1 MASIQFNNVIKDF
14 GGEEL
19 AVKNFSIEIPDEEFL
34 VVVGPSG
41 CGKSTILR
49 MLAGLETPT
58 TGEIK
63 IDDEVVNYLTPK
75 QRDIA
80 MVFQSYALYPHKN
93 VYDNLAFPLMVS
105 KIPKEEI
112 NTRVLETA
120 EIMGISDLLK
130 RKPKELS
137 GGQRQRVALG
147 RAIIRKPRVFL
158 MDEPLSNLDAKLRVR
173 MRAELKKLQ
182 KTLKITTLYVT
193 HDQVE
198 AMTMGD
204 RIVIVEKGFLQQV
217 GSPHEIFYKPV
228 NKFVAGFIGS
238 PPMNFNEATSIEK
251 DGKIWLKFSSMELP
265 VPEKT
270 TEAVRSISHNELVM
284 GIRPQDLIFEPTDI
298 PSDYIIPAEIT
309 VAQPRGTEVDTEF
322 KIGNNLFLAV
332 FPPDNEYE
340 IGQQINVGFDP
351 KGLYLF
357 DKKTE
362 KTLY

>member
-1 MASIQFNNVIKDF
+1 MASIRFEKVVKDF
-14 GGEEL
+14 GAEEP
-19 AVKNFSIEIPDEEFL
+19 AVKDFSMEIPDQEFL

-58 TGEIK
+58 NGNIL
-63 IDDEVVNYLTPK
+63 IDDQIVNFLSPK

-93 VYDNLAFPLMVS
+93 VRDNLSFPLMVS

-112 NTRVLETA
+112 KSRVLETA
-120 EIMGISDLLK
+120 EIMGISELLD

-158 MDEPLSNLDAKLRVR
+158 MDEPLSNLDAKLRVK

-182 KTLKITTLYVT
+182 RKLKITTLYVT

-204 RIVIVEKGFLQQV
+204 RIVIVDNGILQQV
-217 GSPHEIFYKPV
+217 GSPHDIFYKPV

-238 PPMNFNEATSIEK
+238 PPMNFIDIK
-251 DGKIWLKFSSMELP
+251 LIRQQGKIWLSFFAMKLP
-265 VPEKT
+265 VPERLEKVILSVKD
-270 TEAVRSISHNELVM
+270 EDLIM
-284 GIRPQDLIFEPTDI
+284 GIRPHSLIFEPTEI
-298 PSDYIIPAEIT
+298 PTDYIIPAEIT

-322 KIGNNLFLAV
+322 KIGEDYFMAV
-332 FPPDNEYE
+332 FPPEQDYE
-340 IGQQINVGFDP
+340 PGMRFKVGFDP
-351 KGLYLF
+351 KSIYLF
-357 DKKTE
+357 HKKTG
-362 KTLY
+362 KALY